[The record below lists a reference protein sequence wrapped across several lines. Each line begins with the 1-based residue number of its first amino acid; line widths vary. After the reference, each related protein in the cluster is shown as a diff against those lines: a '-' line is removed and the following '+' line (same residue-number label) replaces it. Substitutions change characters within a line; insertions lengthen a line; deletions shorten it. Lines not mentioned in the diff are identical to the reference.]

1 MNPAADAPV
10 TTDTGSAGYVRRT
23 SLWARAATGAM
34 TAAVFMIVVAPPD
47 RLQGDVQRL
56 LYVHVPTAWLAYLA
70 FAVTLLGSAAW
81 LATRRQRWDRLA
93 AASAEV
99 GVVFT
104 GLTLALGSIWGKP
117 VWGVWWTWDPRL
129 VTTALLFF
137 VYLGYLAL
145 RRATIDPVLRARRS
159 ALLGIVSFIQVPVIH
174 FSVVWWRT
182 LHQPATV
189 LRPSAASMAPS
200 MLAALFASL
209 AAFTLIYV
217 VLLRTR
223 IRLLTLEEL
232 AEARTAERPVAGDDV
247 RPVAVAGG
255 TSDG

>member
-1 MNPAADAPV
+1 M
-10 TTDTGSAGYVRRT
+10 
-23 SLWARAATGAM
+23 WARVATGA
-34 TAAVFMIVVAPPD
+34 TAAAVFTIVVAPPD

-70 FAVTLLGSAAW
+70 FAVTLLGSGAW

-104 GLTLALGSIWGKP
+104 GLTLTLGSIWGKP

-189 LRPSAASMAPS
+189 MRPSAASMAPS

-209 AAFTLIYV
+209 TAFTLIYV
-217 VLLRTR
+217 VMLRTR
-223 IRLLTLEEL
+223 IRLVALDEL
-232 AEARTAERPVAGDDV
+232 DEARTAELPVAGDDV
-247 RPVAVAGG
+247 RAVAVGG
-255 TSDG
+255 GSSNG